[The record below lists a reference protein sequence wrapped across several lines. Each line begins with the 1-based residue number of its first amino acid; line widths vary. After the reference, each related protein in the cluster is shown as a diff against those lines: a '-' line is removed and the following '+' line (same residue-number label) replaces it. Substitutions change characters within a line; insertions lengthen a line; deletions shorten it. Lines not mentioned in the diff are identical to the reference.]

1 LDVKN
6 LSMETL
12 LDLDNA
18 YKEARKNQNLL
29 PFGI

>member
-1 LDVKN
+1 
-6 LSMETL
+6 METL